1 MDFRMPGGLFLL
13 APAASASQTDA
24 SDMSEPKDFFA
35 RFQRWRGTRRWRVPP
50 VALAGLLFAL
60 MLAWVLSGLGEG
72 NRVAP
77 VSSLNEQEQLAV
89 QDLFAVR
96 TQQFLAVAHARRFSF
111 RARTEAE
118 RTVNLPAETVG
129 VIVDLPVEQGS
140 FVPAGT
146 IVCRIDKAARLAQ
159 YQEAEAMM
167 RAKEIDFRASQSL
180 LAKGYISRSQAAG
193 TEAAYDAARAQLQ
206 QRRIEIARTEIAMPF
221 DAILD
226 EFLVEV
232 SDFIGVGQPCARVV
246 DKNPLLA
253 TAQLSESEVSQIVP
267 GLRGTAQ
274 LATGEMVD
282 GVVRYVA
289 ERPDPQTRTY
299 RLEME
304 IPNPNLTLRD
314 GITTEVTIIGA
325 DVLSHKVPQSILTL
339 NDDGVV
345 GVKAVVDGVVRFK
358 PVQIIAD
365 EIDGAWVTGLSVQE
379 TLITLGQEFVV
390 SGQKVKAVATS
401 DAESDSDT
409 PPPAQPAA
417 AQPGAAQ
424 KRVPAQ
430 APPTG

>member
-1 MDFRMPGGLFLL
+1 
-13 APAASASQTDA
+13 
-24 SDMSEPKDFFA
+24 MSEPKDFFA
-35 RFQRWRGTRRWRVPP
+35 RFRRWRGGAERIGTAVSGAARKPRRWRVPP
-50 VALAGLLFAL
+50 VALAALLFAG
-60 MLAWVLSGLGEG
+60 MLVWVLSGLGED
-72 NRVAP
+72 NRPAAVP
-77 VSSLNEQEQLAV
+77 SLNEQEKLAV

-96 TQQFLAVAHARRFSF
+96 TQKFLAVARAQRFSF

-129 VIVDLPVEQGS
+129 VIVELPVEQGS

-146 IVCRIDKAARLAQ
+146 VVCRIDKAARLAQ

-193 TEAAYDAARAQLQ
+193 TEASYDAARAQLQ
-206 QRRIEIARTEIAMPF
+206 QRRIEIGRTEIAMPF

-226 EFLVEV
+226 ELLVEV
-232 SDFIGVGQPCARVV
+232 SDFIGVGQACARVV
-246 DKNPLLA
+246 DKDPLLV

-267 GLRGTAQ
+267 GLRGTAR
-274 LATGEMVD
+274 LATGETVD

-314 GITTEVTIIGA
+314 GITTEVTIIGG
-325 DVLSHKVPQSILTL
+325 DVLAHKVPQSILTL
-339 NDDGVV
+339 NDAGVV
-345 GVKAVVDGVVRFK
+345 GVKAVVDGTARFK

-365 EIDGAWVTGLSVQE
+365 DTDGAWVTGLNLDE

-390 SGQKVKAVATS
+390 NGQKVKSVAA
-401 DAESDSDT
+401 DAPDAGDGGADA
-409 PPPAQPAA
+409 PPAQPAI
-417 AQPGAAQ
+417 
-424 KRVPAQ
+424 
-430 APPTG
+430 APPPSPTG